1 MVLAHESTGI
11 PMVARFSPRQSGY
24 VMAAVS
30 QGQAA
35 EQFTSCS
42 MADLRRFF
50 QEVYAKSPGGMG
62 ETVVQD
68 GPRVPSVSCCWV
80 SFYQGC

>member
-1 MVLAHESTGI
+1 MVEPHGGT
-11 PMVARFSPRQSGY
+11 RHSGY

-42 MADLRRFF
+42 VADLSRFF
-50 QEVYAKSPGGMG
+50 QEVYAKSPGG
-62 ETVVQD
+62 
-68 GPRVPSVSCCWV
+68 
-80 SFYQGC
+80 FLQGFPQFLGI